1 MLRTHK
7 YCLWTNDNQNRE
19 LGIMLESHR
28 RLYNACLDQRKTTY
42 ETEKRSIK
50 YGEQSSWY
58 KSQRA
63 INPYFAKLNFS
74 SAQATM
80 RRLDKAFVAFFR
92 RIKNG
97 RIKTREKSGYPRFKP
112 ADRFSSIEFPTQGDG
127 IRLTRNRLRIQH
139 VGVVKV
145 CLHRP
150 LPDDAQ
156 IRTLT
161 VTREAD
167 KWYLEV
173 CFKLLDQ
180 EIEPSTLPA
189 VGLDVGIEYF
199 LTTSDGEHIPNPGYL
214 KSALPE
220 LRRSQRAL
228 SRKKK
233 GGSNRAKAKI
243 KVRELHAR
251 VKNLRSDHRHK
262 STLDLTR
269 RYGCIAVESL
279 NVKGMLGNR
288 RMSRA
293 ISDVAWSAFITTLTH
308 KAESAGATMVQV
320 SPQGTSQECSGCGQ
334 TVQKKLS
341 ERWYN
346 CPHCGLS
353 LQRDV
358 NAARN
363 ILIRAMSTHA
373 FASPGSGEWDVTVLK
388 QGAVFQEAVC
398 FS

>member
-1 MLRTHK
+1 MLRAYK
-7 YCLWTNDNQNRE
+7 YRLWTNENQDRE
-19 LGIMLESHR
+19 LSIMLETHR
-28 RLYNACLDQRKTTY
+28 RLYNACLEQRKTTY

-50 YGEQSSWY
+50 YSEQSSWY
-58 KSQRA
+58 KSQRP
-63 INPYFAKLNFS
+63 INTYFARLNFS

-92 RIKNG
+92 RL
-97 RIKTREKSGYPRFKP
+97 KTGVKPGYPRFKP
-112 ADRFSSIEFPTQGDG
+112 ADRFSSIEFPTHGDG
-127 IRLTRNRLRIQH
+127 IRLTGNRLRIQH

-161 VTREAD
+161 VTRESD
-167 KWYLEV
+167 KWYIEV
-173 CFKLLDQ
+173 CFKIPDL
-180 EIEPSTLPA
+180 EPTPNTLPA
-189 VGLDVGIEYF
+189 VGLDVGIEHF

-220 LRRSQRAL
+220 LHRTQRSL

-233 GGSNRAKAKI
+233 GGKNRAKAKI
-243 KVRELHAR
+243 KIRKLHAR

-262 STLDLTR
+262 TTLDLIR
-269 RYGCIAVESL
+269 CYGYIAVENL

-288 RMSRA
+288 RLSRA

-308 KAESAGATMVQV
+308 KAESAGATVVQV
-320 SPQGTSQECSGCGQ
+320 PPQGTSQECSGCGQ

-341 ERWYN
+341 ERWHN
-346 CPHCGLS
+346 CPHCGSS

-363 ILIRAMSTHA
+363 ILMRAFT
-373 FASPGSGEWDVTVLK
+373 SPGSGEWDVTVLK
-388 QGAVFQEAVC
+388 QGAVSQEAVC

>member
-1 MLRTHK
+1 MLRTYK
-7 YCLWTNDNQNRE
+7 YRLWTNSNQERE
-19 LGIMLESHR
+19 LGIMLETHR
-28 RLYNACLDQRKTTY
+28 RLYNACLDQRKIAY

-63 INPYFAKLNFS
+63 VNPHFAKLNFS

-80 RRLDKAFVAFFR
+80 RRLDRAFTAFFR
-92 RIKNG
+92 RL
-97 RIKTREKSGYPRFKP
+97 KTGGKPGYPRFK
-112 ADRFSSIEFPTQGDG
+112 ATDRFSSVEFPTHGDG
-127 IRLTRNRLRIQH
+127 IRLTGNRLRIQH
-139 VGVVKV
+139 VGIVKV
-145 CLHRP
+145 CLHRL

-161 VTREAD
+161 VTRESD
-167 KWYLEV
+167 KWYLEA
-173 CFKLLDQ
+173 CFKVPDM
-180 EIEPSTLPA
+180 EPVLSNLPA
-189 VGLDVGIEYF
+189 VGLDVGIEHF
-199 LTTSDGEHIPNPGYL
+199 LTTSDGKHIPNPGYL
-214 KSALPE
+214 KSVLPE
-220 LRRSQRAL
+220 LRRTQRSL

-233 GGSNRAKAKI
+233 GGSNRAKVKHQ
-243 KVRELHAR
+243 VRKLHTR

-262 STLDLTR
+262 TTLDLMR
-269 RYGCIAVESL
+269 RYGYIAVESL

-293 ISDVAWSAFITTLTH
+293 ISDVAWSAFIATLTH
-308 KAESAGATMVQV
+308 KAESAGATVVQV
-320 SPQGTSQECSGCGQ
+320 APQGTSQECSGCGQ
-334 TVQKKLS
+334 IVQKKLS
-341 ERWYN
+341 ERWHN

-363 ILIRAMSTHA
+363 ILARA
-373 FASPGSGEWDVTVLK
+373 FASPGSGEWDLTVLK
-388 QGAVFQEAVC
+388 QGTVSQEAVC